1 MIIVDMIRKE
11 FKTCLSCM
19 EEHEVE
25 IVYVPEESAFKGKKV
40 AYQAIYEY
48 CNHSEEFSADEEL
61 LKLNSLAMK
70 DAYRKMEGLLT
81 SEEIISVRD
90 RYKISQK
97 DFSQVLDWGMATIT
111 RYENH
116 QVQDRAHD
124 DILRK
129 IDDDPKW
136 FLEMVDRA
144 KGTISD
150 KAYNEYRHNALELYK
165 SKKNQYLVD
174 HINTIYASF
183 ENNEITGDAPLNL
196 SKVVEMIN
204 YLALKVSSL
213 HKVKLMKMLWYSD
226 GLNYKRYGKSI
237 SGLAY
242 KTFPMGA
249 VPLGYEQIVLL
260 DGVCFEEVRYDQ
272 SIGYKFKPADGF
284 KVQVLSESELDVID
298 YVVQELGNYNATE
311 IVKRMHEEDAFK
323 LTGSNCIIDYS
334 FAKSLSLQ

>member
-1 MIIVDMIRKE
+1 MDVIRKDI
-11 FKTCLSCM
+11 KTCLSCM
-19 EEHEVE
+19 EEHDVTTV
-25 IVYVPEESAFKGKKV
+25 IVPEESTFKGKRV

-48 CNHSEEFSADEEL
+48 CDYSEEFSANEDL
-61 LKLNSLAMK
+61 LKLNGLAMK

-81 SEEIISVRD
+81 SEQIIAIRD
-90 RYKISQK
+90 RYRISQK

-129 IDDDPKW
+129 INDDPKW
-136 FLEMVDRA
+136 FLEMIDRA
-144 KGTISD
+144 KDSISE
-150 KAYNEYRHNALELYK
+150 KAYHEYRHNALELYK

-174 HINTIYASF
+174 HINSIYASF
-183 ENNEITGDAPLNL
+183 ENNEKTGGVPLNL
-196 SKVVEMIN
+196 NKAVEMIN
-204 YLALKVSSL
+204 YLASKVSSL

-226 GLNYKRYGKSI
+226 GLNYKRFGKSI

-242 KTFPMGA
+242 QTFPMGA
-249 VPLGYEQIVLL
+249 VPLGYEQLVLL
-260 DGVCFEEVRYDQ
+260 DGVCFEEVRYDA
-272 SIGYKFKPADGF
+272 SIGYKFKPVDGF

-298 YVVQELGNYNATE
+298 HVIKELGNYNATE

-323 LTGSNCIIDYS
+323 LTDSNCIIDYS
-334 FAKSLSLQ
+334 FAEHLSLN